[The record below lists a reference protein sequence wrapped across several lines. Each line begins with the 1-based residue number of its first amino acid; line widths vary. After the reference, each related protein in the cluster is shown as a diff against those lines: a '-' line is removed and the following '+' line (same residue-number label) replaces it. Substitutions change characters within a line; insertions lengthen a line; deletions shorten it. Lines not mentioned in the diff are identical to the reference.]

1 MSIVVRRTEPHEYRL
16 AANAFMVALMDAP
29 PTDEQWER
37 SLPSW
42 HDAPSFSA
50 WDGDTCVG
58 HGSHDLVDTTVPGGG
73 RLSTSAVTRV
83 GVLPT
88 HRRRGIGTGLMQA
101 MLDDA
106 LQRDLVLMSLRASEA
121 TIYGRYG
128 FGVAGEFCSAT
139 IDPARL
145 GPLTGATAGG
155 SFRILEPG
163 EIAEVVAPLYD
174 RVAHRRP
181 GVVTRPLAWVT
192 RLFRPAI
199 ERSEPSFV
207 TVHLDA
213 SGNPDG
219 YVFYGVKWS
228 EGSTLITT
236 GVGEVHELFGVTD
249 DVELALWQ
257 YVLDIDLVTGWNSRG
272 RPVDDLVRLAASDRR
287 AYRQTSIQDEQ
298 WLRLIDADAAL
309 RGRTYHPVAGSVVVQ
324 ITDPVAAANN
334 GRWRI
339 DAAGAERTDDAA
351 DLSVGIETISAA
363 YLGGPSW
370 AALAGTGAVD
380 VDDSGAVA
388 IADLLFASR
397 PLPYCGT
404 FF

>member
-1 MSIVVRRTEPHEYRL
+1 LI
-16 AANAFMVALMDAP
+16 
-29 PTDEQWER
+29 
-37 SLPSW
+37 
-42 HDAPSFSA
+42 
-50 WDGDTCVG
+50 
-58 HGSHDLVDTTVPGGG
+58 
-73 RLSTSAVTRV
+73 
-83 GVLPT
+83 
-88 HRRRGIGTGLMQA
+88 
-101 MLDDA
+101 DDA
-106 LQRDLVLMSLRASEA
+106 RQRDLVLMSLRASEA

-155 SFRILEPG
+155 SFRILEPDQ
-163 EIAEVVAPLYD
+163 IADVVAPLYD

-181 GVVTRPLAWVT
+181 GVVTRPLPWVT

-199 ERSEPSFV
+199 ERSDPSFV

-213 SGNPDG
+213 AGNPDG

-228 EGSTLITT
+228 EGSTVITT
-236 GVGEVHELFGVTD
+236 GVGELHELFGATD

-257 YVLDIDLVTGWNSRG
+257 YVLDIDLVTIWNGRG
-272 RPVDDLVRLAASDRR
+272 RPVDDLVRLAARDRR
-287 AYRQTSIQDEQ
+287 AYRQTSKQDEQ

-309 RGRTYHPVAGSVVVQ
+309 RGRTYHPVAGSVVIQ
-324 ITDPVAAANN
+324 ITDPVVPTNN

-339 DAAGAERTDDAA
+339 DAAGAERTDDTA
-351 DLSVGIETISAA
+351 DLSVAIETISAA

-370 AALAGTGAVD
+370 AALAGLGAVD
-380 VDDSGAVA
+380 VVDPTAIT

-397 PLPYCGT
+397 PLPHCGT